1 MRKAYRR
8 LAGRWAWNVLSF
20 AGFQGAEARI
30 RRRTVARLEL
40 QPGDAVLDLACGRGS
55 NLPYLQRAVGEQGR
69 IVGVDYSPDMLAG
82 AADGVR
88 RRCWGNVELVEEDA
102 AEIRYQGEFDAAIC
116 TIAMT
121 VIPRWQ
127 EALRR
132 MVEAVRPGGRVVVMD
147 GRLGT
152 GWRRVGNLYARL
164 FARVVAADLGREIP
178 AEFRRL
184 LPDGREET
192 MLFGT
197 YYILSARRPA
207 ERDQSRGGEH
217 VQSSR

>member
-30 RRRTVARLEL
+30 RRRAVARLEL
-40 QPGDAVLDLACGRGS
+40 QPGDAVLDVACGRGS
-55 NLPYLQRAVGEQGR
+55 NFPYLQRAVGQQGR
-69 IVGVDYSPDMLAG
+69 VVGVDYSPDMLAG
-82 AADGVR
+82 AAEVVR
-88 RRCWGNVELVEEDA
+88 RRGWGNVELVEGDA
-102 AEIRYQGEFDAAIC
+102 AEISYRGEFDAALC
-116 TIAMT
+116 TIAMS
-121 VIPRWQ
+121 VIPRWR

-132 MVEAVRPGGRVVVMD
+132 MVEAVRPGGGVVVMD

-152 GWRRVGNLYARL
+152 GWRRVGNAYARL
-164 FARVVAADLGREIP
+164 FGRVVVADLGRDIP
-178 AEFRRL
+178 GEFRRL
-184 LPDGREET
+184 LPHAAEET

-197 YYILSARRPA
+197 YFVISAATPA
-207 ERDQSRGGEH
+207 KDEDRH